1 MRKKMGKT
9 EKYYEKK
16 HTHRT
21 ERMNISDK
29 RRSLLRDISISKWT
43 QLKTKSTTKY

>member
-1 MRKKMGKT
+1 MGKT

-43 QLKTKSTTKY
+43 QLKKQKVRRNIDK